1 MAQKTRDAI
10 VIKRAV
16 DNRVKRGR
24 SESMACV
31 GFKIT
36 VHALD
41 VRNIHWWTQICAS
54 SRILFCWSRICAFY
68 FLSFRPIKPSKLEA

>member
-1 MAQKTRDAI
+1 MAQKAMDAI

-36 VHALD
+36 VHAPN
-41 VRNIHWWTQICAS
+41 VRNAHWWMQILAS
-54 SRILFCWSRICAFY
+54 SRILFCWSRNCAFY
-68 FLSFRPIKPSKLEA
+68 SLSFRPIKPSKLEA